1 VAFLVDGEAFF
12 AAFAAAVERAQ
23 QSVFIIGWDIDSGIR
38 LWRDGV
44 ARDLPAELG
53 NFLNAVVARRKRLR
67 VYILDWDFA
76 LLYALEREPLPSLR
90 FGWRAGRRLRFALD
104 DNHPV
109 GASHHQKL
117 VVVDDRVAFVG
128 GFDLARNRW
137 DTPEHKPDDGRRVDR
152 GSPYPPF
159 HDVQMLVE
167 GEAAAALGELARER
181 WRRATGGRPRSPKG
195 TPGDPWPPGVETAL
209 SRVEV
214 AISRTGHAWEGH
226 PEVCEVKSLFL
237 DTIAAARFTIYIESQ
252 YFTSAAV
259 GEALAGRLQEK
270 DGPEVVL
277 VLPRECSGWLEENTM
292 GVLRARLLRR
302 LGEADRFN
310 RLRVFYPERSD
321 LGGRSIQVHSKIM
334 VVDDLFVRVGSANL
348 NNRSMGLDSECDLAI
363 EAGTRIDVREA
374 IRVFRNRLLGEHLG
388 VSPQRLEEALAAE
401 GSMIRAIE
409 TLQHPPRFLAPL
421 SAQVEPWV
429 DTLVPEATLI
439 DPESPAQFEDLADAL
454 VPPEEESRRGA
465 RSRGAGI
472 LLLLVAALVLAAA
485 WRWTPLSEWLDL
497 QTLKGWGATFREN
510 RYALLLVLT
519 AYLLGGLVMMP
530 VTLLI
535 LVTALTFAPVEA
547 FLYALAGS
555 LLSALSTFG
564 LGRLLGRET
573 VRRLAG
579 ARLNRLSRW
588 LGRRGLVAVTA
599 VRLFPVAP
607 FTVVNMVAGA
617 SHIRFRDFSL
627 GTLLGMAPGVLAITV
642 FERSLEQ
649 AVVEPAAGNFLLLG
663 AVLVAVVGL
672 AWGGRRWRSRMKPP
686 EEGGKGGV
694 GD

>member
-1 VAFLVDGEAFF
+1 
-12 AAFAAAVERAQ
+12 
-23 QSVFIIGWDIDSGIR
+23 
-38 LWRDGV
+38 
-44 ARDLPAELG
+44 
-53 NFLNAVVARRKRLR
+53 
-67 VYILDWDFA
+67 
-76 LLYALEREPLPSLR
+76 
-90 FGWRAGRRLRFALD
+90 
-104 DNHPV
+104 
-109 GASHHQKL
+109 
-117 VVVDDRVAFVG
+117 
-128 GFDLARNRW
+128 
-137 DTPEHKPDDGRRVDR
+137 
-152 GSPYPPF
+152 
-159 HDVQMLVE
+159 
-167 GEAAAALGELARER
+167 
-181 WRRATGGRPRSPKG
+181 
-195 TPGDPWPPGVETAL
+195 
-209 SRVEV
+209 
-214 AISRTGHAWEGH
+214 
-226 PEVCEVKSLFL
+226 
-237 DTIAAARFTIYIESQ
+237 
-252 YFTSAAV
+252 
-259 GEALAGRLQEK
+259 
-270 DGPEVVL
+270 
-277 VLPRECSGWLEENTM
+277 
-292 GVLRARLLRR
+292 
-302 LGEADRFN
+302 
-310 RLRVFYPERSD
+310 
-321 LGGRSIQVHSKIM
+321 
-334 VVDDLFVRVGSANL
+334 
-348 NNRSMGLDSECDLAI
+348 
-363 EAGTRIDVREA
+363 
-374 IRVFRNRLLGEHLG
+374 
-388 VSPQRLEEALAAE
+388 
-401 GSMIRAIE
+401 
-409 TLQHPPRFLAPL
+409 
-421 SAQVEPWV
+421 
-429 DTLVPEATLI
+429 
-439 DPESPAQFEDLADAL
+439 

-485 WRWTPLSEWLDL
+485 CRWTPLSEWLDL

-672 AWGGRRWRSRMKPP
+672 AWGGRRWLSRMKPP